1 MKASLT
7 KLVLAAFGLCALIS
21 MTNVA
26 CSSPTDVDS
35 GTSEV
40 VGHPYGLGYG
50 GYGGTSPSYGG
61 VSYGSGSYGGFGVD
75 LANDSTP

>member
-7 KLVLAAFGLCALIS
+7 RLVLACFALCALVS

-35 GTSEV
+35 GTSELN
-40 VGHPYGLGYG
+40 GGGAYGVSYG
-50 GYGGTSPSYGG
+50 GYGTGTAYGG
-61 VSYGSGSYGGFGVD
+61 VTYGYGFGVN
-75 LANDSTP
+75 LATDSAP